1 MLSGVK
7 WYAWERRASAAGGE
21 LVLAVRW
28 CARTVHIDSAMPM
41 ATVTPHVTTTLWLYL
56 RKGAYGNCFEGLL
69 DATLPF
75 SEPSSR
81 APAVDSSAILASEVP
96 EKCARDVPPVAGA
109 APSVPRG
116 GAARLIGAKARRR

>member
-1 MLSGVK
+1 M
-7 WYAWERRASAAGGE
+7 
-21 LVLAVRW
+21 LAVRW

-109 APSVPRG
+109 APRVPRG
-116 GAARLIGAKARRR
+116 GAPRLIGAKARRR

>member
-1 MLSGVK
+1 
-7 WYAWERRASAAGGE
+7 
-21 LVLAVRW
+21 
-28 CARTVHIDSAMPM
+28 M
-41 ATVTPHVTTTLWLYL
+41 ATVAPHVTTTLWLYL

-69 DATLPF
+69 GATLPF

-109 APSVPRG
+109 APRVPRG
-116 GAARLIGAKARRR
+116 GAEIDWRESSADDSDADAGDAWLGQRAGSGR

>member
-1 MLSGVK
+1 M
-7 WYAWERRASAAGGE
+7 
-21 LVLAVRW
+21 LAVRW

-69 DATLPF
+69 DATPPF

-96 EKCARDVPPVAGA
+96 EKCARDVPPVRDVRGRRTPPCHVA
-109 APSVPRG
+109 AP
-116 GAARLIGAKARRR
+116 RLIGAKALGR